1 MKRSS
6 SVSPCLFLYKRCDPF
21 FSGTD
26 QWKKKA
32 YKTFIDTITS
42 TVTCHRTQTHGF
54 TCTYRHSVGFH
65 WGLPMNLCNLY
76 RKTINARGRTEFGEH
91 MGKNTT
97 GLSHMKPPVEK
108 KRGVTAHTHCFKMYI
123 THTGYEKH
131 AH

>member
-1 MKRSS
+1 MYEKKFLGFPLF
-6 SVSPCLFLYKRCDPF
+6 VSLQTMQKTSAFFFFFPF

-97 GLSHMKPPVEK
+97 GLSHMKSPVEK
-108 KRGVTAHTHCFKMYI
+108 KEV
-123 THTGYEKH
+123 
-131 AH
+131 